1 MGHHQNHQINQA
13 PAVSLD
19 SADYLT
25 NKKTLKEYQKIQ
37 VDHLH
42 HPSWLGRLAQRPGAR
57 RLARDLVRLIMLLL
71 ALGVGAALVYFL
83 EQDAS
88 LALGE

>member
-1 MGHHQNHQINQA
+1 MSQNQDRQINQS

-25 NKKTLKEYQKIQ
+25 NKKVLKEYDQIQ
-37 VDHLH
+37 SEHLCP
-42 HPSWLGRLAQRPGAR
+42 PSLLGRFASRPGVR
-57 RLARDLVRLIMLLL
+57 RFARDLVRIFMILI
-71 ALGVGAALVYFL
+71 AVGITAALIYFL

-88 LALGE
+88 LATGE